1 MKTKQLEELKNASKE
16 ELLAKL
22 EELKKELFNLK
33 FKHSIVKVKNPLQIR
48 TLRRDIARVKTLLRM
63 RFNIKV

>member
-22 EELKKELFNLK
+22 EELKKELFELK
-33 FKHSIVKVKNPLQIR
+33 LKHSIVKVKNPLKIR
-48 TLRRDIARVKTLLRM
+48 NLRRDIARIKTLLRIK
-63 RFNIKV
+63 FNFKI